1 MTQISRI
8 GWWFL
13 LTLLAGCE
21 SHGNKPLEGDLV
33 HEHEFVEKTN
43 RGSFVVHLSTAD
55 SVPAPIG
62 RYHNWSIV
70 LTDENQ
76 VPVQT
81 ASIAVSGGMPTHGY
95 GLPTTPQVTQNLG
108 NGHFLIEG
116 MLFNMSGQWLVR
128 INIAA
133 EGKSDVVDFTFPV
146 NS

>member
-1 MTQISRI
+1 MTRISRI
-8 GWWFL
+8 AWWFL

-21 SHGNKPLEGDLV
+21 SHGHKPLEGDLV
-33 HEHEFVEKTN
+33 HKHEFVEITK

-55 SVPAPIG
+55 DVPAPIG

-70 LTDENQ
+70 LTDEKQ

-81 ASIAVSGGMPTHGY
+81 ASIAVSGGMPTHGH